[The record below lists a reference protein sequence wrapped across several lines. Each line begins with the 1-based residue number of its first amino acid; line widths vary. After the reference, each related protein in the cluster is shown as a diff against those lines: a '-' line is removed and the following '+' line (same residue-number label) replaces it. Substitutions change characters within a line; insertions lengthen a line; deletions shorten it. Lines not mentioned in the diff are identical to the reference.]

1 MYECTVP
8 AFPMLLQPANEDDDK
23 LELARGECASLS
35 ILLVV
40 GLGLLGFLGWL
51 LAL

>member
-1 MYECTVP
+1 
-8 AFPMLLQPANEDDDK
+8 MLVQPANEDDDD

-40 GLGLLGFLGWL
+40 GAGLLWFLGWL
-51 LAL
+51 LTL